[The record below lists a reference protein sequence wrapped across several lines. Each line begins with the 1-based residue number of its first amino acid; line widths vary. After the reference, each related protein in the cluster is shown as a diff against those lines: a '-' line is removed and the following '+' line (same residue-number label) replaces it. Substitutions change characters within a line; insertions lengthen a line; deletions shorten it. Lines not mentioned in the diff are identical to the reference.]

1 MANFLEVQLPTGEL
15 EKVRLKLN
23 VERCE
28 ARIQVDGTLL
38 VRTYF
43 WAPDRL
49 GDDRVLMPAHWYYLH
64 GQDLPFPQGS
74 SIVRCD
80 VTYEGP

>member
-43 WAPDRL
+43 WAPT
-49 GDDRVLMPAHWYYLH
+49 
-64 GQDLPFPQGS
+64 GS
-74 SIVRCD
+74 VMTVC
-80 VTYEGP
+80 